1 MTTSKRQRTVI
12 VKQESDDSKPPTV
25 EVTTRLI
32 KWLSGIVGAIAVI
45 VVAFWQLGNWLDN
58 HWMLA
63 TIANQREEKHDA
75 AIKALAEKNAG
86 DYKVL
91 SDKYDA
97 QLLKLALDASR
108 GRAWLIFSV
117 ADLKTL
123 VLEGRADDCK
133 EKKQKDCAKA
143 IEAHMRA
150 QGEADKLKQSAME
163 VSK

>member
-1 MTTSKRQRTVI
+1 MTTTKKQRTVI
-12 VKQESDDSKPPTV
+12 VKTEDDKPPTV
-25 EVTTRLI
+25 EFTTRAV
-32 KWLSGIVGAIAVI
+32 KWAGGMAAALLSIGAL
-45 VVAFWQLGNWLDN
+45 FWYAGTWLDS

-63 TIANQREEKHDA
+63 TIANQREEKHGA
-75 AIKALAEKNAG
+75 EIKAVADKSAA

-133 EKKQKDCAKA
+133 EKKKDCAKV
-143 IEAHMRA
+143 IELHTRA
-150 QGEADKLKQSAME
+150 QAEADNLKRSALDA
-163 VSK
+163 SK

>member
-1 MTTSKRQRTVI
+1 MTTRKSQRTVI
-12 VKQESDDSKPPTV
+12 VKTEDDKPPTV

-32 KWLSGIVGAIAVI
+32 KWIASIVGALAVI
-45 VVAFWQLGNWLDN
+45 VVAFWQLGNWLDS

-63 TIANQREEKHDA
+63 TIANQREEKHTADLKAVSDKTA
-75 AIKALAEKNAG
+75 A

-108 GRAWLIFSV
+108 GRSWLIFSV

-133 EKKQKDCAKA
+133 EKKKDCAKA
-143 IEAHMRA
+143 IDAHLRA
-150 QGEADKLKQSAME
+150 QQEADNLKQSALQA
-163 VSK
+163 SK